1 MRMELMQ
8 YLGRFKVEDFT
19 LKELK
24 DIFERKSKQYQG
36 ILERDGS
43 VKILDRVNMKHKYLN
58 CICKYYELPDG
69 THVKE
74 SSSIYRTCAYAQILF
89 FNNLCS
95 GSVQN
100 LNCLHCHIQ
109 ALEACKAGKLKQI
122 KKINLVKKRILSNL

>member
-8 YLGRFKVEDFT
+8 YLSRFKVEDFT

-24 DIFERKSKQYQG
+24 DIFERKSKQYQS

-58 CICKYYELPDG
+58 CVCKYYELPDG
-69 THVKE
+69 SRAKE
-74 SSSIYRTCAYAQILF
+74 TSSIYRTCADTQILF
-89 FNNLCS
+89 FDNPCN

-100 LNCLHCHIQ
+100 FNCLHCHIQ